1 VSGSAL
7 FLIAVTYQLYERV
20 IHQRN
25 PLAELPATES
35 QSRVSDENSPWQ
47 VSQLSKTL
55 KDWIEKLGVV
65 WVEGELSSFSLR
77 QGNLF
82 AELRDLQ
89 TENTLSIHAWGSSP
103 AIIAPGL
110 AQGDRV
116 VALVKPQFWAKN
128 GKLSMQV
135 YELKKVGLGELLER
149 IERLRAALTAEG
161 LTAPERKRPLPFLP
175 NRIGLITGA
184 NSDAEK
190 DVLQNAR
197 LRWPEVE
204 FEVINTLVQGERAV
218 GEVIFA
224 MQQLD
229 AMPEVDVI
237 IFARGGGSFQDLL
250 AFSDESLVR
259 AAAALSKP
267 FVSAIGHEN
276 DRPVLDDV
284 ADLRA
289 STPTDAAKRV
299 VPDVVEERRQLA
311 QFIQRAMVR
320 VASMVASQQ
329 QLLAGIRSR
338 PVLASPFGVVD
349 SQSELIGSMRS
360 RVSEIFGYRLDR
372 AAAEIAQLTGQGR
385 AFSPQLTLKRGYSL
399 LLDENR
405 KPLKQ
410 LSAVGDKIVVL
421 GAQAELTARVE
432 SVRKQDG

>member
-1 VSGSAL
+1 
-7 FLIAVTYQLYERV
+7 
-20 IHQRN
+20 
-25 PLAELPATES
+25 
-35 QSRVSDENSPWQ
+35 VSDENSPWQ

-55 KDWIEKLGVV
+55 KDWIEKLGTV

-89 TENTLSIHAWGSSP
+89 TENTVSIHAWASSP
-103 AIIAPGL
+103 ANIAPGL
-110 AQGDRV
+110 TQGDRV
-116 VALVKPQFWAKN
+116 VALLRPQFWAKN
-128 GKLSMQV
+128 GKLSMQL

-149 IERLRAALTAEG
+149 IEKLRTALAAEG
-161 LTAPERKRPLPFLP
+161 LTAEERKRPLPFLP

-190 DVLQNAR
+190 DVIQNAR

-259 AAAALSKP
+259 AAAALTKP

-299 VPDVVEERRQLA
+299 VPDVLEERRQLS
-311 QFIQRAMVR
+311 QFSQRAMVR
-320 VASMVASQQ
+320 LISMVSSQQ

-349 SQSELIGSMRS
+349 SQSELIGMLRS

-372 AAAEIAQLTGQGR
+372 AAAELTQLTGQGR

-399 LLDENR
+399 VLDENR
-405 KPLKQ
+405 KPLQ
-410 LSAVGDKIVVL
+410 RAAVVGDKIVVL
-421 GAQAELTARVE
+421 SSQTELSARVE

>member
-1 VSGSAL
+1 
-7 FLIAVTYQLYERV
+7 
-20 IHQRN
+20 
-25 PLAELPATES
+25 LAELPATES

-55 KDWIEKLGVV
+55 KDWIEKLGAV

-89 TENTLSIHAWGSSP
+89 TENTVSIHAWGSSP
-103 AIIAPGL
+103 ANIAPGL

-116 VALVKPQFWAKN
+116 VALLRPQFWAKN

-149 IERLRAALTAEG
+149 IEKLRTTLAAEG

-250 AFSDESLVR
+250 AFSDETLVR

-299 VPDVVEERRQLA
+299 VPDVIEERRQVA
-311 QFIQRAMVR
+311 QFTQRAMVR
-320 VASMVASQQ
+320 VLSMVSSQQ

-349 SQSELIGSMRS
+349 SQAELISLMRS
-360 RVSEIFGYRLDR
+360 RVSEIFSYRLDR
-372 AAAEIAQLTGQGR
+372 AASELAQLTGQGR

-399 LLDENR
+399 VLDENR
-405 KPLKQ
+405 KPLKR
-410 LSAVGDKIVVL
+410 AAVVGDKIVVL
-421 GAQAELTARVE
+421 SSQTELSARVE